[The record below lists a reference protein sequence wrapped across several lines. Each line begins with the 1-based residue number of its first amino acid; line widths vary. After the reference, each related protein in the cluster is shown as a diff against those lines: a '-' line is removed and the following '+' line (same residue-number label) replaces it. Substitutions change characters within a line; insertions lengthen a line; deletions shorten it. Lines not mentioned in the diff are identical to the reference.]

1 MTAEA
6 TKINPERILT
16 QEQPPSSS
24 TKELIMPERL
34 LNIYIY
40 SLEDLACFLFSRSLV
55 CEIQLST

>member
-40 SLEDLACFLFSRSLV
+40 IV
-55 CEIQLST
+55 